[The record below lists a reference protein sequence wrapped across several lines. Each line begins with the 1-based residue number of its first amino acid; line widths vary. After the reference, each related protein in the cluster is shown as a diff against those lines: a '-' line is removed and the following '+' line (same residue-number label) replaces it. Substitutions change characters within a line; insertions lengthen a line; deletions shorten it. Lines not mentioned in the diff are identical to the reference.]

1 MAMIFQ
7 YTKKDGSTAWM
18 FKTYLGVDA
27 LTGKEI
33 RTTKRGFSTKK
44 EAKFELSKLLLD
56 VKKNGFGQQKKT
68 LYSDFY
74 KLWFAQYKNTVRE
87 STWVKTEELFRLHI
101 LPQFGGMYID
111 KINVLLCQ
119 KIINN
124 WFKLTV
130 ARCPR
135 LKSYSSNVFE
145 YAMSLGIISSN
156 PMASVKIPK
165 KKGTIEKEE
174 VPNFYERE
182 ELITFLNHVRDDQ
195 DTHIYVFFRLLAF
208 SGFRKGEAL
217 ALTWD
222 DINFTDN
229 TISITKT
236 LTAGVNNR
244 PFINSPKTKKSI
256 RTISMDLQTMA
267 ILKKWRTSQK
277 IVLLQ
282 FGHNTISKNQ
292 LVFSTHRYN
301 SYYTPGTPRKWMLET
316 VKEYNL
322 KQITIHGF
330 RHTHCSLLFEA
341 GASIKEVQERLGHSD
356 IKTTMNVYA
365 HVSKKNKEE
374 TALKFAQFMNI

>member
-1 MAMIFQ
+1 MATITQ
-7 YTKKDGSTAWM
+7 YTKKDGSKAWL
-18 FKTYLGVDA
+18 FQVYLGVNE
-27 LTGKEI
+27 LTGKDM
-33 RTTKRGFSTKK
+33 RTTKRGFSTRK

-101 LPQFGGMYID
+101 LPQFEGMYID

-145 YAMSLGIISSN
+145 YAISLGIISSN

-165 KKGTIEKEE
+165 KKGTIEKETI
-174 VPNFYERE
+174 PNFYERE

-195 DTHIYVFFRLLAF
+195 DTHVYVFFRLLAF

-222 DINFTDN
+222 DINFNDN

-256 RTISMDLQTMA
+256 RTISMDPQTMA
-267 ILKKWRTSQK
+267 ILKKWRASQK
-277 IVLLQ
+277 IILLQ

-316 VKEYNL
+316 VKEYGL